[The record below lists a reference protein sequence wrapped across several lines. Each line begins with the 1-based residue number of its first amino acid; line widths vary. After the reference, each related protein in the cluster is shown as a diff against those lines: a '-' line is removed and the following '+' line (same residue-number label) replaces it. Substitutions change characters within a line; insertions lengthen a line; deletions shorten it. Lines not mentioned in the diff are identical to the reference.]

1 MEKIVSAISSAM
13 YTYIL
18 IILLVGAG
26 IYFTVRTRFAPFR
39 MLKEQI
45 CAVTEKPA
53 DVTMGLMTLIN
64 IPVILILGKYAF
76 RAIKDYEKQKKEGKE
91 PVFYAKN
98 IGLPHNV
105 DCWREKNENR
115 SFYRLPLL

>member
-1 MEKIVSAISSAM
+1 M

-45 CAVTEKPA
+45 RAVTEKPA
-53 DVTMGLMTLIN
+53 DVTMTLIN

-76 RAIKDYEKQKKEGKE
+76 RTIKDYEKQRKEGKE
-91 PVFYAKN
+91 PVFYAKD

-105 DCWREKNENR
+105 DCWREEK
-115 SFYRLPLL
+115 